1 MIHPIYSLYFL
12 SLQPRGTGTTGT
24 TKGRGKGT
32 VSIAILLKYLRKQ
45 NTSYKSID
53 MLRSDSKM
61 YLHSYWSMY

>member
-32 VSIAILLKYLRKQ
+32 VSIRSIAILLNFCKVLKY
-45 NTSYKSID
+45 SYKTID
-53 MLRSDSKM
+53 TLRSD
-61 YLHSYWSMY
+61 YLDSRLKT